1 MNIDISPDSTYSM
14 YDTANKYLSTQNPII
29 LITITAVIILYYFIF
44 NYLGVNIGSNTNIPG
59 STTSTNGGFG
69 MGVLEILLW
78 ALFAFLLVI
87 NGVQYIFDIN
97 INTAIK
103 NIFTK
108 PEVDVTLT
116 RDVGE
121 GQDEEAPVPEI
132 MIEKQV
138 FNIPENEYTYQDAKA
153 LCEAYD
159 ARLASYD
166 EIEDAYGKGAEW
178 CNYGWSDDQMILYP
192 TQKETW
198 EKLQKKKGHKH
209 DCGRPGINGG
219 YIANP
224 NARFGVNCYGYKPVI
239 NDREQL
245 NMQNVDPYPKT
256 KKEKELEKKVEH
268 YRKNIKDI
276 LISPFN
282 KNRWSEI

>member
-14 YDTANKYLSTQNPII
+14 YNSANTFLSTQNPII

-44 NYLGVNIGSNTNIPG
+44 NYLGVNVGSNTNLPG
-59 STTSTNGGFG
+59 SNGQNGS
-69 MGVLEILLW
+69 GVGILEILLW
-78 ALFAFLLVI
+78 ALFGFLLIV
-87 NGVQYIFDIN
+87 NGIQYAFGIN
-97 INTAIK
+97 ITTAIK
-103 NIFTK
+103 NVFTK
-108 PEVDVTLT
+108 PEVDVTIT
-116 RDVGE
+116 KDVGDE
-121 GQDEEAPVPEI
+121 EEAPVPEI

-138 FNIPENEYTYQDAKA
+138 FNIPDNKYTYEDAKA
-153 LCEAYD
+153 VCQAYD
-159 ARLASYD
+159 ARLATYD

-178 CNYGWSDDQMILYP
+178 CNYGWSDKQMILYP

-198 EKLQKKKGHKH
+198 NKLQKIKGHKQ

-219 YIANP
+219 FIANP

-239 NDREQL
+239 TNEEQL
-245 NMQNVDPYPKT
+245 NMQTVDPYPKT
-256 KKEKELEKKVEH
+256 KKERELERKVEH

>member
-14 YDTANKYLSTQNPII
+14 YNSANTFLSTQNPII

-44 NYLGVNIGSNTNIPG
+44 NYLGVNVGSNTNLPG
-59 STTSTNGGFG
+59 SNGQNGS
-69 MGVLEILLW
+69 GVGILEILLW
-78 ALFAFLLVI
+78 ALFGFLLIV
-87 NGVQYIFDIN
+87 NGIQYAFGIN
-97 INTAIK
+97 ITTAIK
-103 NIFTK
+103 NVFTK
-108 PEVDVTLT
+108 PEVDVTIT
-116 RDVGE
+116 KDVGDE
-121 GQDEEAPVPEI
+121 EEAPVPEI

-138 FNIPENEYTYQDAKA
+138 FNIPDNKYTYEDAKA
-153 LCEAYD
+153 VCQAYD
-159 ARLASYD
+159 ARLATYD

-178 CNYGWSDDQMILYP
+178 CNYGWSDKQMILYP

-198 EKLQKKKGHKH
+198 NKLQKIKGHKH

-219 YIANP
+219 FIANP

-239 NDREQL
+239 TNEEQL
-245 NMQNVDPYPKT
+245 NMQTVDPYPKT
-256 KKEKELEKKVEH
+256 KKERELERKVEH